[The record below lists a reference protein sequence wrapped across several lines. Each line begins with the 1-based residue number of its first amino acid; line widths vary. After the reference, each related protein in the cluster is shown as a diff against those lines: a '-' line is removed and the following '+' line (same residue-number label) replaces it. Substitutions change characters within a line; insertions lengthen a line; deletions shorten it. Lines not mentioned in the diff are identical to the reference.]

1 MQMVSVCMATY
12 NGEPFL
18 REQIDSILSQLN
30 EKDELVISDD
40 NSKDSTVDII
50 KSYHDKE

>member
-1 MQMVSVCMATY
+1 MVSVCMATY